1 MNLSLAAI
9 AFGLL
14 LSQPAVAATYYVATT
29 GSDSNAGSNAAPFL
43 TVQKGLSVLAAGDT
57 LTLRDGTYSGSS
69 NALTNVPN
77 GAASAWIT
85 IAAENDGKVILTGGL
100 SLVSQNQY
108 LVFLGLRFQDVSG
121 RAILGHHL
129 KFFRNEFKGGCASG
143 NCVNTAV
150 GSNDYNNTADILFED
165 NWFHG
170 SGGRYNL
177 LIYNANRVV
186 VRRAVIRHDGG
197 WTDAKGDPEA
207 AINFYNSSNCSA
219 QNIIVLDNTLAYHTW
234 QGGIYNVYNSASPNA
249 TNNNSW
255 YGNIVLNSQGSG
267 FILDGNGAQSGHI
280 IRDMVS
286 WDVDYAINLG
296 TGSSQVTGM
305 IIDRVTTGR
314 KTRTSGT
321 YGIVQWASWSGT
333 VANAIITNVDADFIG
348 LSGTYFDSY
357 GNGSTA
363 SGTGR
368 VTYNPRTN
376 GLLHLVRIE
385 SGSALKS
392 AGSGGGQIG
401 AQITTRIGT
410 SGTLQGESGWNADT
424 AASLWPYPNEARIRK
439 EMCTDTGVTRG
450 FCADT
455 SLTRYIVNYL
465 GNGNPYASGTTPP
478 PAPTN
483 LRVRN

>member
-1 MNLSLAAI
+1 MNLPLAAV
-9 AFGLL
+9 ACCLL
-14 LSQPAVAATYYVATT
+14 FSLPAAAATYYVATT
-29 GSDSNAGSNAAPFL
+29 GSDSNAGSGAAPFL

-57 LTLRDGTYSGSS
+57 LILRDGTYAGSS

-77 GAASAWIT
+77 GSAAGWIT
-85 IAAENDGKVILTGGL
+85 ITAENEGSAILTAGL
-100 SLVSQNQY
+100 SLASQNQY
-108 LVFLGLRFQDVSG
+108 LVFRGLRFQDAAG
-121 RAILGHHL
+121 RTILGHHL
-129 KFFRNEFKGGCASG
+129 KFYRNEFKGGCASG

-170 SGGRYNL
+170 PGGRYNL

-207 AINFYNSSNCSA
+207 AVNFYNSSNCSA
-219 QNIIVLDNTLAYHTW
+219 QNIIVLDNTLSYHTW

-255 YGNIVLNSQGSG
+255 YGDIVLNSLGSG
-267 FILDGNGAQSGHI
+267 LILDGNGPQSGHTV
-280 IRDMVS
+280 RDLVS

-296 TGSSQVTGM
+296 TGSSQVSAMT
-305 IIDRVTTGR
+305 IDRVTTGR
-314 KTRTSGT
+314 TTRASGGG
-321 YGIVQWASWSGT
+321 GIVQWASWSGSIT
-333 VANAIITNVDADFIG
+333 NAIITNMDADFVG

-357 GNGSTA
+357 GNGSTS

-368 VTYNPRTN
+368 VTYNPRSN
-376 GLLHLVRIE
+376 GLLYLARIE

-410 SGTLQGESGWNADT
+410 AGTLQGESGWNADT
-424 AASLWPYPNEARIRK
+424 GTTLWPYPNEARIRK
-439 EMCTDTGVTRG
+439 EMCTDAGVTRG
-450 FCADT
+450 FCAAS
-455 SLTRYIVNYL
+455 SLTHYIMNYL
-465 GNGNPYASGTTPP
+465 GNGNPYASGAAPL

-483 LRVRN
+483 LRVR